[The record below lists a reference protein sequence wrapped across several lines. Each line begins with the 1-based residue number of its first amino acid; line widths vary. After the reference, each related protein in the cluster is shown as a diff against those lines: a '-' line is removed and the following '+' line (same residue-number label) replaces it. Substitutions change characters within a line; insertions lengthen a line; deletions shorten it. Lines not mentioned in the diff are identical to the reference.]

1 MREYIVKEIVNDNF
15 NSLSP
20 SIYLRI
26 LWTRVPKIKHKW
38 LQIYQLSII
47 LTILKLYLKYW
58 NHMYNSSLLI
68 IHNIGQD
75 IKILNKFLEIYFSKK
90 KKKKERIGSYSNG
103 SRRLLFSRHVGQLR
117 LSHTHRPPAPS
128 ATLQSF
134 LQVNSRAAETYFR
147 IVRSPLPPPLFL
159 SSSLRARFKQLNCTK
174 QLLVSLLAVFSP
186 RWDEVAS
193 PMEITVPRLCCS
205 REKWPRWTSRG
216 TRNRRELLPR
226 KLSRGGEFYEPV

>member
-1 MREYIVKEIVNDNF
+1 MIANIPIKYHINHFEII
-15 NSLSP
+15 S
-20 SIYLRI
+20 
-26 LWTRVPKIKHKW
+26 K
-38 LQIYQLSII
+38 
-47 LTILKLYLKYW
+47 ILKSHVQFIFTHNPQYRTRYK
-58 NHMYNSSLLI
+58 NSQQISR
-68 IHNIGQD
+68 NI
-75 IKILNKFLEIYFSKK
+75 FLK

-134 LQVNSRAAETYFR
+134 LQVNSRAAETYSR

-186 RWDEVAS
+186 R
-193 PMEITVPRLCCS
+193 
-205 REKWPRWTSRG
+205 
-216 TRNRRELLPR
+216 
-226 KLSRGGEFYEPV
+226 

>member
-90 KKKKERIGSYSNG
+90 KKKERIGSYSNG

-134 LQVNSRAAETYFR
+134 LQVNSRAAETYSR
-147 IVRSPLPPPLFL
+147 IAAPSPPSLSLFL
-159 SSSLRARFKQLNCTK
+159 SSGPL
-174 QLLVSLLAVFSP
+174 
-186 RWDEVAS
+186 
-193 PMEITVPRLCCS
+193 
-205 REKWPRWTSRG
+205 
-216 TRNRRELLPR
+216 
-226 KLSRGGEFYEPV
+226 

>member
-90 KKKKERIGSYSNG
+90 KKKERIGSYSNG
-103 SRRLLFSRHVGQLR
+103 SRSYFSRVMWASFAFPTLTVLLLLLLPYN
-117 LSHTHRPPAPS
+117 LSSKLIPGRPKRILESYAAPS
-128 ATLQSF
+128 LPLSF
-134 LQVNSRAAETYFR
+134 SL
-147 IVRSPLPPPLFL
+147 PLFGP
-159 SSSLRARFKQLNCTK
+159 ALN
-174 QLLVSLLAVFSP
+174 
-186 RWDEVAS
+186 
-193 PMEITVPRLCCS
+193 
-205 REKWPRWTSRG
+205 
-216 TRNRRELLPR
+216 N
-226 KLSRGGEFYEPV
+226 

>member
-90 KKKKERIGSYSNG
+90 KKKREN
-103 SRRLLFSRHVGQLR
+103 RLLFKRI
-117 LSHTHRPPAPS
+117 TK
-128 ATLQSF
+128 ATF
-134 LQVNSRAAETYFR
+134 LASCG
-147 IVRSPLPPPLFL
+147 P
-159 SSSLRARFKQLNCTK
+159 
-174 QLLVSLLAVFSP
+174 
-186 RWDEVAS
+186 AS
-193 PMEITVPRLCCS
+193 PFPHSPSSCS
-205 REKWPRWTSRG
+205 FCYPTIFPPS
-216 TRNRRELLPR
+216 
-226 KLSRGGEFYEPV
+226 

>member
-90 KKKKERIGSYSNG
+90 KKKKRESALIQTDHEGY
-103 SRRLLFSRHVGQLR
+103 FSRVMWASFAFPTLTVLLLLLLPYN
-117 LSHTHRPPAPS
+117 LSSKLIPGRPKRILESYAAPS
-128 ATLQSF
+128 LPLSF
-134 LQVNSRAAETYFR
+134 SL
-147 IVRSPLPPPLFL
+147 PLFGP
-159 SSSLRARFKQLNCTK
+159 ALN
-174 QLLVSLLAVFSP
+174 
-186 RWDEVAS
+186 
-193 PMEITVPRLCCS
+193 
-205 REKWPRWTSRG
+205 
-216 TRNRRELLPR
+216 N
-226 KLSRGGEFYEPV
+226 